1 MKPLY
6 EALRQSKDLYL
17 TWTPKCQKSFKE
29 LKKALMMA
37 LALGL
42 PDLTKPFELFVHEK
56 QHLALGVLARLDP
69 RSDQQDTSLNNLTM

>member
-1 MKPLY
+1 MKETEP
-6 EALRQSKDLYL
+6 EKG
-17 TWTPKCQKSFKE
+17 KIVE

-37 LALGL
+37 PALGL